1 MHTLRRLSCVSRHVS
16 SLRRF
21 STCVSARFRTLS
33 NLQPAGLAQLG
44 RFFSSKPKVEEK
56 CNVTGGSGDEGV
68 PNTHFR
74 LSRIEHPLK
83 LPKVW
88 KNPTQNHIWEEEE
101 IEKLMK
107 SLPTHTPVTM
117 SDKIMHFLVKKVL
130 YNGFNWIT
138 GFNKE
143 NPSRRSCEWRLI
155 ILESVAGCPGMVAAG
170 MRHFRSLRTLQ
181 RDYGW
186 IHTLLEEAENE
197 RMHLI
202 VCMKT
207 FDVGIG
213 TRIAVMLGQYVV
225 VSFLAITYIINPK
238 SLHRF
243 VGYLEETA
251 SQTYFDLVKITNTPG
266 TYLNR
271 DWGDLKAPAVAKN
284 YWRMKDDAMWV
295 DVLKNLFADETNH
308 RDVNHTFAGM
318 KNDDPNPFVEKHL
331 KDAYKAWQLESKDR
345 TNSK

>member
-44 RFFSSKPKVEEK
+44 RFFSSKPKDVLACCLSDDRNSSSKKLKVSGDFVVGRRLREHPLQVEEK

-117 SDKIMHFLVKKVL
+117 SDK
-130 YNGFNWIT
+130 T
-138 GFNKE
+138 
-143 NPSRRSCEWRLI
+143 
-155 ILESVAGCPGMVAAG
+155 A
-170 MRHFRSLRTLQ
+170 
-181 RDYGW
+181 
-186 IHTLLEEAENE
+186 
-197 RMHLI
+197 
-202 VCMKT
+202 
-207 FDVGIG
+207 
-213 TRIAVMLGQYVV
+213 YV
-225 VSFLAITYIINPK
+225 
-238 SLHRF
+238 
-243 VGYLEETA
+243 
-251 SQTYFDLVKITNTPG
+251 
-266 TYLNR
+266 
-271 DWGDLKAPAVAKN
+271 
-284 YWRMKDDAMWV
+284 
-295 DVLKNLFADETNH
+295 
-308 RDVNHTFAGM
+308 
-318 KNDDPNPFVEKHL
+318 
-331 KDAYKAWQLESKDR
+331 
-345 TNSK
+345 